1 MISCSGLVRSG
12 LLNRG
17 HETKSRS
24 ATAELYVLSRAI
36 TRHDNAQRSLP
47 LEDST
52 EFLQCVRG
60 MYVLNLVLPAR
71 RIIDD

>member
-36 TRHDNAQRSLP
+36 TRHDNAQRSFRLRIP
-47 LEDST
+47 QN
-52 EFLQCVRG
+52 FC
-60 MYVLNLVLPAR
+60 NL
-71 RIIDD
+71 